1 MLYPV
6 PFLMIINPYRFAAA
20 GGGIPRDNLEIEYL
34 FSSGTTTTPDTS
46 GNANDCTLVNN
57 ATISGGV
64 IDFDG
69 NNDYG
74 EADNI
79 VSIGTGSMSWSFWFE
94 TDNTSKTV
102 AMVRQGRNG
111 SAGNARYDGLQVLL
125 VSGKI
130 RGAFL
135 DFDNSGLYF
144 EKDSAGSVSAATWYH
159 VALVLDAS
167 AETMELFVDG
177 SSEGSVSVSTA
188 APWNITSTG
197 TPSIGSREVND
208 GNFTADDMNGRLDNV
223 RLYSDALTSAEVTEL
238 YNEGHD

>member
-1 MLYPV
+1 
-6 PFLMIINPYRFAAA
+6 MIINPYRFAAA
-20 GGGIPRDNLEIEYL
+20 GGIPRDNLEIEYL

-46 GNANDCTLVNN
+46 GNGNDCTLSN

-74 EADNI
+74 VADNI

-94 TDNTSKTV
+94 TDNASKTV
-102 AMVRQGRNG
+102 AMVRQGRNAT
-111 SAGNARYDGLQVLL
+111 SGNGGFDGLQVLL
-125 VSGKI
+125 VSSKI

-135 DFDNSGLYF
+135 DFENSGNFY
-144 EKDSAGSVSAATWYH
+144 EINSAATISTATWYH

-167 AETMELFVDG
+167 AETMELYVDG

-188 APWNITSTG
+188 LPWNITSISS
-197 TPSIGSREVND
+197 PSIGSREVVT
-208 GNFTADDMNGRLDNV
+208 GNFTNDDMDGRLDNV
-223 RLYSDALTSAEVTEL
+223 RLYSDALTAAEVTEL
-238 YNEGHD
+238 FNEGHD

>member
-1 MLYPV
+1 
-6 PFLMIINPYRFAAA
+6 MIINPYRFAVAA
-20 GGGIPRDNLEIEYL
+20 GGIPRDNLEIEYL

-46 GNANDCTLVNN
+46 GNGNDCTLTG

-69 NNDYG
+69 ESDYG

-94 TDNTSKTV
+94 TDNASKTV
-102 AMVRQGRNG
+102 AMVRQGRNA
-111 SAGNARYDGLQVLL
+111 SSGNGRYDGLQALL
-125 VSGKI
+125 VGSKI

-135 DFDNSGLYF
+135 DFNNSGTF
-144 EKDSAGSVSAATWYH
+144 FDIDSAGTISTATWYH
-159 VALVLDAS
+159 VAVVLDAS
-167 AETMELFVDG
+167 AETLELYVDG

-188 APWNITSTG
+188 APWNITSIS
-197 TPSIGSREVND
+197 TPSIGSREISD
-208 GNFTADDMNGRLDNV
+208 GNFTGDDMDGRLDNV

-238 YNEGHD
+238 FNEGHD